1 MFYRFKFDD
10 DRVTPA
16 TLNQVLED
24 NFGGEDYTSPAHAR
38 SENRFTNAYMLVYIR
53 ESQTKSVLEQVT
65 EKDIPSHLGKKRKCH
80 YKRFIFNFFLVFIIS
95 ATYQTRKITHGRIPQ
110 T

>member
-24 NFGGEDYTSPAHAR
+24 NFGGEDYTSPMRTR

-53 ESQTKSVLEQVT
+53 ESQTERVLEQVT
-65 EKDIPSHLGKKRKCH
+65 EEDIPSHLGKQKKNVIVSDT
-80 YKRFIFNFFLVFIIS
+80 YLIFFLVLIIS
-95 ATYQTRKITHGRIPQ
+95 ATYQTRKISH
-110 T
+110 